1 MLKKFAAAALMLTLA
16 VPAFAAAPS
25 DPAATP
31 GLDKREARME
41 KRIEQGK
48 ASGAL
53 TDKEAAKLEKRKV
66 KLEQAEERAKAD
78 GDVTKQ
84 ERKRLNKKADKLSND
99 VYRQKHDK
107 QTAAPA
113 PEAVKQ

>member
-1 MLKKFAAAALMLTLA
+1 MLKKFAAAALMLSLA

-53 TDKEAAKLEKRKV
+53 NEKEAARLEKREAN
-66 KLEQAEERAKAD
+66 LEKAEERAKAD
-78 GDVTKQ
+78 GEVTRQ
-84 ERKRLNKKADKLSND
+84 ERRRLNKKADNLSKGI
-99 VYRQKHDK
+99 YREKHDK
-107 QTAAPA
+107 QTAP
-113 PEAVKQ
+113 KQ

>member
-16 VPAFAAAPS
+16 VPAFAQGPKGE
-25 DPAATP
+25 TP

-48 ASGAL
+48 ASGQL
-53 TDKEAAKLEKRKV
+53 TEKEAARLERREA

-78 GDVTKQ
+78 GKVTKQ
-84 ERKRLNKKADKLSND
+84 ERKRLNKKADRLSRD
-99 VYRQKHDK
+99 IKRQKHDK
-107 QTAAPA
+107 QTAARP
-113 PEAVKQ
+113 